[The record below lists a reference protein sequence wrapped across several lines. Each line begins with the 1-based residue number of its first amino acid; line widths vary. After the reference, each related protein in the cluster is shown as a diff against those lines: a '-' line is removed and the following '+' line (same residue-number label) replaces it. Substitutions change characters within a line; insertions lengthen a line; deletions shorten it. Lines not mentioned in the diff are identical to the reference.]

1 MGERMVT
8 NIANRYCGVKGKIVT
23 VLAILFMI
31 VPFLAERS
39 YGQGYLKRF
48 IGKDSSTVASASHGV
63 RMDSSF
69 FITRIGG
76 QHLALMQA
84 ILDRGVSAND
94 YSSLTAAKNAAKD
107 SNWVLIIPPG
117 YSTDSTLT
125 LTSAD
130 SNLTVFDFR
139 GIGLTINAVIG
150 IKSQFVPTS
159 SLTDGVRLYVEDVS
173 GSAELKVRD
182 EAGNIVTLSD
192 LATKW
197 KDGTNYVYLVTS
209 SDSVGIGTSTPS
221 EKLDV
226 SGGIKLGNA
235 TGTNEGTIRWT
246 GTDLEVYKSS
256 SWVSLTAG
264 ATGGEANTASNL
276 AGTGVGIFKTKSGVD
291 LQFKRLKAGNG
302 ISITDNTDSVT
313 VASAIVIRDGGAA
326 ISSSPTDLDFNG
338 SQFAITDATTADSVE
353 IKIATDGITSTEIA
367 TNAVGKVELAPNV
380 AVEIIRIS
388 GGSTLTRNDTLTFK
402 AGSNVTLSASNDT
415 LTIAASGGGSS
426 INVRSSG
433 TSVSSAP
440 TDMDFSSKFT
450 VTDANKADS
459 VEIDIASGA
468 ITTTEISDGT
478 ITNADISS
486 SAAIAESKLSFNT
499 NDGSRHDHVAAD
511 ITDTNAGTD
520 ITADLEEES
529 HATEHDGSG
538 IGVSGETLNIK
549 ATDGIKVSTD
559 SVRIQLKTGS
569 GLQIV
574 SGSGAV
580 DSLAADST
588 SWIATD
594 SDVSAKANS
603 SVTLTAGDGLSGGG
617 DLSANRTFAVNL
629 DTDGGLET
637 VDDSINV
644 KLDGSTLT
652 TSSAGL
658 KVATGGI
665 TATEIA
671 TDAVGTAELAP
682 NIAVEIVRISG
693 GSNLTRNDT
702 LTFAAGANISLT
714 ASGDTLT
721 ISASGSTSPNLNT
734 RDGGTLISSSPTDY
748 DFNGTQFTISD
759 ANKADSVEISIASG
773 GITTTEIADGTI
785 VNADISASAAIVES
799 KLSFNTNDG
808 SRHDH
813 VAADIADQNAG
824 TDITADLEEE
834 AHATEHDGDGVS
846 ISGETI
852 NVNVDYNGGLETVDD
867 SLNIKLD
874 GSTLSLSSTG
884 LKVATDG
891 ITATEIAADAVGTSE
906 LAANV
911 AMEILK
917 IVGGSSLTRND
928 TLYFAAG
935 SNVTLS
941 ASNDTLTIAASG
953 GSAAINIRSAGTS
966 VSASPTD
973 MDFSS
978 KFTVTDA
985 NKADSV
991 EIDIA
996 SGAIT
1001 TTEIADG
1008 TITNADIS
1016 ASAGIVESKLSFNTN
1031 DGSRHD
1037 HVAADI
1043 TDQNAGTDIT
1053 ADLEEE
1059 AHATEHDGDG
1069 IGVSGETL
1077 NVLLDAAGGLETV
1090 DDSVNIKLDG
1100 STLSLSSAGLK
1111 VADGVLIGDTVM
1123 VELPAS
1129 AFDTT
1134 ASGGPAAMAPTGFRE
1149 FYWEFDASTA
1159 ETLLVSFELPD
1170 YFSSFAR
1177 IQGVI
1182 ETEDTSQDTLN
1193 IDMEGFADD
1202 EPHATDL
1209 TLATAGAAQLVF
1221 GAETAANDLSTAEDR
1236 SITGTYSAG
1245 DHIHLLVV
1253 RPAGDAGVIRFFGL
1267 KLYIVRTR

>member
-1 MGERMVT
+1 MKKFLV
-8 NIANRYCGVKGKIVT
+8 
-23 VLAILFMI
+23 AIFLFI
-31 VPFLAERS
+31 LLPSLVS
-39 YGQGYLKRF
+39 GQGYLKRF
-48 IGKDSSTVASASHGV
+48 IGKDSSTVANSAKGTALNE
-63 RMDSSF
+63 SF
-69 FITRIGG
+69 FVTRIGG

-117 YSTDSTLT
+117 YSSDSTLT

-150 IKSQFVPTS
+150 IKTQFVPTS

-182 EAGNIVTLSD
+182 EAGNIITLSD

-226 SGGIKLGNA
+226 NGGIKLGNA
-235 TGTNEGTIRWT
+235 TGTNEGVIRWT
-246 GTDLEVYKSS
+246 GTDLEVYKSG

-264 ATGGEANTASNL
+264 ATGGEANTASNIS
-276 AGTGVGIFKTKSGVD
+276 GTGVGIFKSKVGVD

-313 VASAIVIRDGGAA
+313 VASNINIRDGGAS

-338 SQFAITDATTADSVE
+338 SQFALTDGTKADSVE
-353 IKIATDGITSTEIA
+353 IKIATDGITATEIA
-367 TNAVGKVELAPNV
+367 TNAVGQTELAPNV
-380 AVEIIRIS
+380 AVEIIRVS
-388 GGSTLTRNDTLTFK
+388 GGSALTRNDTLTFK

-415 LTIAASGGGSS
+415 LTISASGGGSA
-426 INVRSSG
+426 ITIRSNG
-433 TSVSSAP
+433 TAVTTSPS
-440 TDMDFSSKFT
+440 DMDFSSKFT

-478 ITNADISS
+478 ITNADISA
-486 SAAIAESKLSFNT
+486 SAAIAESKISFNT

-529 HATEHDGSG
+529 HASEHDGSG
-538 IGVSGETLNIK
+538 IGVSGETLNVK
-549 ATDGIKVSTD
+549 ATDGIVVTTD
-559 SVRIQLKTGS
+559 SVRILLKTSS

-574 SGSGAV
+574 SGTGAV

-594 SDVSAKANS
+594 GDVAAKANS

-644 KLDGSTLT
+644 RLDGSTLT

-658 KVATGGI
+658 KVAADGI
-665 TATEIA
+665 TSTEIA

-682 NIAVEIVRISG
+682 NVAVEIVRISG

-714 ASGDTLT
+714 SSGDTLT

-748 DFNGTQFTISD
+748 DFNGSQFTISD
-759 ANKADSVEISIASG
+759 ANKADSVEISIA
-773 GITTTEIADGTI
+773 
-785 VNADISASAAIVES
+785 
-799 KLSFNTNDG
+799 
-808 SRHDH
+808 
-813 VAADIADQNAG
+813 AG
-824 TDITADLEEE
+824 
-834 AHATEHDGDGVS
+834 
-846 ISGETI
+846 
-852 NVNVDYNGGLETVDD
+852 
-867 SLNIKLD
+867 
-874 GSTLSLSSTG
+874 
-884 LKVATDG
+884 G
-891 ITATEIAADAVGTSE
+891 ITATEIATDAVGAAEIAADAVGASEIAADAVGTSE
-906 LAANV
+906 LAPNV
-911 AMEILK
+911 AVEILK
-917 IVGGSSLTRND
+917 VAGGSSLTRND
-928 TLYFAAG
+928 TLFFNAG
-935 SNVTLS
+935 TNVTLS
-941 ASNDTLTIAASG
+941 ASNDTLTISASG
-953 GSAAINIRSAGTS
+953 GTAINVRSAGTS
-966 VSASPTD
+966 VSSSPTD

-996 SGAIT
+996 SGSIT

-1008 TITNADIS
+1008 TIVNADIS
-1016 ASAGIVESKLSFNTN
+1016 ASAAIAESKIAFNTN

-1043 TDQNAGTDIT
+1043 SDQNAGTDIT

-1059 AHATEHDGDG
+1059 AHATEHDGSG
-1069 IGVSGETL
+1069 LGVSGETL
-1077 NVLLDAAGGLETV
+1077 NVLATDGVTVSTDSLRILLKTGSGLQIISGTGAVDSLAADSTSWIATDADVAAKANSSVTLTAGDGLSGGGDLSANRSFAVNLDFDGGLETV
-1090 DDSVNIKLDG
+1090 DDSLNIKLDG
-1100 STLSLSSAGLK
+1100 STLTLSSTGLK
-1111 VADGVLIGDTVM
+1111 VSDGVLIGDTVM

-1134 ASGGPAAMAPTGFRE
+1134 ASGGPAAMAPAGFRE

-1202 EPHATDL
+1202 EPHAVDL
-1209 TLATAGAAQLVF
+1209 TLATAGAAQLIF

-1245 DHIHLLVV
+1245 DHIHLLIV
-1253 RPAGDAGVIRFFGL
+1253 RPAGDAGIIRFFGL